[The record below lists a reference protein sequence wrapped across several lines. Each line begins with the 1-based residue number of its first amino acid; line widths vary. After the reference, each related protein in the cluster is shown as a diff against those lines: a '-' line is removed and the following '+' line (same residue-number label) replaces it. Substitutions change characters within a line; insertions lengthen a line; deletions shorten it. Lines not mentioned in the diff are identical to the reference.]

1 MEDFYIGKAMSGFV
15 WQHFEKVIVSEIM
28 IGLFSCGEYCVL
40 KVVRSTNLFTQ
51 VINFYL
57 NFVAPSQL

>member
-1 MEDFYIGKAMSGFV
+1 MEDLNIGKAMSGFV
-15 WQHFEKVIVSEIM
+15 WQYLEKVIVSEIM

-40 KVVRSTNLFTQ
+40 KVARSTNLFTQ
-51 VINFYL
+51 VINFHL